1 VDLNQRPIRT
11 IERNGPSKKSALAHD
26 GGIIGPDGT
35 AGINSIS
42 ERRGMPAPI
51 AEATLPVGAPLPP
64 LDALISDI
72 SLLGLPSCP
81 GHSP

>member
-42 ERRGMPAPI
+42 ERRGMHAPI
-51 AEATLPVGAPLPP
+51 AETTLAVGAPLPRLMLSVLVP
-64 LDALISDI
+64 RFF
-72 SLLGLPSCP
+72 GLFFLSWT
-81 GHSP
+81 SP

>member
-1 VDLNQRPIRT
+1 VDVNPRPIRT

-42 ERRGMPAPI
+42 ERRGRLAPI
-51 AEATLPVGAPLPP
+51 AEATPAVGAPLPP
-64 LDALISDI
+64 LDALSSGT
-72 SLLGLPSCP
+72 SLFGLSFL
-81 GHSP
+81 S